1 MGFHQYD
8 TNFTLDPRIAMTEH
22 KPNRGLGNQVT
33 VEFNLLYRFHCAISE
48 KDEQYTENF
57 FKEIG
62 ISEPRKLSFKGFT
75 DLMSKL
81 PRDSKNDPW
90 LQEFGLNSHRFKRN
104 PITGLFDDQMMINQL
119 RESMDDPISNF
130 GPRNVP
136 RALKA
141 VEIMGMIQARKWE
154 IGTLNDF
161 REFFGLG
168 RHKTFEQIS
177 KNTEVQNALRDL
189 YDHPDKVELYPG
201 VFCESNQNK
210 DLENMDLDP
219 GPSDLDSALWSA
231 IFSDAI
237 TLVRSDRFYTD
248 WNTNSLTSWGM
259 KEVTPDNDN
268 LKSSVFHRLL
278 QRAFPEWFP
287 YDSIRFF
294 HPFYTSQANAKFAK
308 LQGYESTFGKIEE
321 KTPKDAHGKHYDVD
335 AFEPQKPHKPVYLTK
350 YGDIRSVLATG
361 ADEILHPAFTN
372 GENLPTKVEEALPKI
387 KANSDNRGRSDIA
400 EHAEITKTY
409 FAEQMRAIVKRE
421 VIVMNENTFQVDV
434 TRDVAIPVV
443 TRCIAD
449 FLGFGDQIRN
459 IGNPQAKYPENE
471 IYQHITN
478 CQVFL
483 SYNTDETKLL
493 RRRAAFRKSMEFL
506 LRLAE
511 EGNIREASRW
521 QVTRTVRGFF
531 QGNPVASQDTASES
545 MRALGCSVAARVS
558 KNEHDSGKAAAILL
572 LTALDIAFISV
583 LAFTAVIDHLLQG
596 AYDVAKIG
604 RPGTSD
610 WLQIQALAMKDESK
624 SDEEIQHKVLEALR
638 QSVKLPFIRKVVKD
652 DVTIKVDGEDCTLKK
667 DQTIVCDVYEAMQ
680 ALTMEEVR
688 DTNKYCHLN
697 YVSSLSSALVH
708 FNPKDIALH
717 GLTAMIKVMAQMKNL
732 RRGHTA
738 QGHVKKI
745 QIDQT
750 CEGYAN
756 FMAPGRMQMIA
767 SDAKH
772 AKMKLQ
778 RYKDED
784 HIDMSNQER
793 KAEEKLLRQQ
803 IEDARKIFNE
813 DILRPKADTYLTAKW
828 DEMIPFPTTWK
839 VRFDGYGESRYDDES
854 DDDGRPLNMLR
865 TDPLPDDKPP
875 FYPPRGVSHYGGTFG
890 DVPKEMPADLEPPK
904 ANGCGV
910 PGPCLHS
917 GPA

>member
-1 MGFHQYD
+1 
-8 TNFTLDPRIAMTEH
+8 
-22 KPNRGLGNQVT
+22 
-33 VEFNLLYRFHCAISE
+33 
-48 KDEQYTENF
+48 
-57 FKEIG
+57 
-62 ISEPRKLSFKGFT
+62 
-75 DLMSKL
+75 
-81 PRDSKNDPW
+81 
-90 LQEFGLNSHRFKRN
+90 
-104 PITGLFDDQMMINQL
+104 
-119 RESMDDPISNF
+119 
-130 GPRNVP
+130 
-136 RALKA
+136 
-141 VEIMGMIQARKWE
+141 MGMTQARKWE

-161 REFFGLG
+161 RDFFGLK
-168 RHKTFEQIS
+168 RHKTFEEIS

-201 VFCESNQNK
+201 VFCESNLNK

-219 GPSDLDSALWSA
+219 GPSDLDFALRSA

-237 TLVRSDRFYTD
+237 TLVRSDRFYTVVCI
-248 WNTNSLTSWGM
+248 NPPTS
-259 KEVTPDNDN
+259 
-268 LKSSVFHRLL
+268 
-278 QRAFPEWFP
+278 EWFP

-321 KTPKDAHGKHYDVD
+321 NTPKDAHEKHYDVD

-361 ADEILHPAFTN
+361 AD
-372 GENLPTKVEEALPKI
+372 VEEALPKI
-387 KANSDNRGRSDIA
+387 KANSDNHGRSDSA

-421 VIVMNENTFQVDV
+421 VIVMEENTFQVDV

-459 IGNPQAKYPENE
+459 VGNPQAK
-471 IYQHITN
+471 
-478 CQVFL
+478 
-483 SYNTDETKLL
+483 
-493 RRRAAFRKSMEFL
+493 RRAAFRKSVEFL

-521 QVTRTVRGFF
+521 QVTKTVRGFF

-545 MRALGCSVAARVS
+545 MRALGCSVAARVL
-558 KNEHDSGKAAAILL
+558 KDEHDSGKAAAILL
-572 LTALDIAFISV
+572 LTALDVAFISV
-583 LAFTAVIDHLLQG
+583 LAFTAVLDHLLQG
-596 AYDVAKIG
+596 AYDLAKTG

-680 ALTMEEVR
+680 ALTTEEVR

-732 RRGHTA
+732 RRGHIA

-750 CEGYAN
+750 YEGYAN

-772 AKMKLQ
+772 AEMRLQ

-784 HIDMSNQER
+784 HTNKSDQER

-803 IEDARKIFNE
+803 IEAARKIFNE
-813 DILRPKADTYLTAKW
+813 DVLKPKADTYLTAEW

-839 VRFDGYGESRYDDES
+839 VRFDGYGESKYDDES
-854 DDDGRPLNMLR
+854 NDDGKPLNMLC

-875 FYPPRGVSHYGGTFG
+875 FYQPQGASHYGGTFG
-890 DVPKEMPADLEPPK
+890 VPEETPADMEPPK
-904 ANGCGV
+904 TNGCGV

-917 GPA
+917 APA